1 MKLGYTNVKVFAGGY
16 PAWKKYAGGT
26 TNLTVAREV
35 KKGDT
40 EGSIDI
46 PTFLKIIEQNPDHIM
61 LIDVRDADEY
71 ARGHFKSAINIPV
84 DDLEKKIKTLPL
96 DKTIVFVC
104 ATGARSGESYYMVQ
118 DLRPQMKNVYY
129 LEAEVTYKKDGSYK
143 IKKTK

>member
-16 PAWKKYAGGT
+16 PAWKKYAGH
-26 TNLTVAREV
+26 TNMAVAREV

-46 PTFLKIIEQNPDHIM
+46 AAFTKIIEEEPHRII

-71 ARGHFKSAINIPV
+71 AKGHFKSAVNIPV
-84 DDLEKKIKTLPL
+84 DDLEKKLKSLPL

-104 ATGARSGESYYMVQ
+104 STGARSGESYYMAQ

>member
-26 TNLTVAREV
+26 NLAVAKEV

-46 PTFLKIIEQNPDHIM
+46 PTFLKIIEENPDHIM

-84 DDLEKKIKTLPL
+84 DDLEKKIKDLPL

-129 LEAEVTYKKDGSYK
+129 LEAEVIYQKDGSYK